1 MNLPITVLDALVIL
15 LILASAGYAAWKGF
29 LSETLTIFDWA
40 AAAFG
45 CLYFGPY
52 LIPMMRGL
60 VATPWIAGALAYA
73 VVFLIIFIPL
83 SFLSH
88 RFSESVKNSP
98 IGPLD
103 RALGIAFGVV
113 RGLVMVGLT
122 YLAYTYFVPI
132 AEQPRWVRQAN
143 TLPMIQSTADVLV
156 PLVPSR
162 TRGNFR
168 LERDDAVREDDAI
181 GNLIRDNRDANR
193 AGTSAGSYG
202 ERQAPRGEPPRGEAP
217 RGNDNSPQGRP
228 ANSAQKG
235 YGASDRRALDNLLQD
250 GGGNRR

>member
-1 MNLPITVLDALVIL
+1 MNLPITVLDAAVIL

-60 VATPWIAGALAYA
+60 VATPWVAGLLAYA

-88 RFSESVKNSP
+88 RFSETVKNSP

-103 RALGIAFGVV
+103 WALGIAFGVV
-113 RGLVMVGLT
+113 RGLVAVGLV
-122 YLAYTYFVPI
+122 YLAYTYFVPVP
-132 AEQPRWVRQAN
+132 EQPRWIKEAN

-156 PLVPSR
+156 SLVPSR

-168 LERDDAVREDDAI
+168 LERDDSVREEDAI
-181 GNLIRDNRDANR
+181 GNLIRDNGEANR
-193 AGTSAGSYG
+193 AGTDNSRGNSSGSYG
-202 ERQAPRGEPPRGEAP
+202 EREAP

-228 ANSAQKG
+228 ANNAQRG
-235 YGASDRRALDNLLQD
+235 YGATDRRALDSLLQD